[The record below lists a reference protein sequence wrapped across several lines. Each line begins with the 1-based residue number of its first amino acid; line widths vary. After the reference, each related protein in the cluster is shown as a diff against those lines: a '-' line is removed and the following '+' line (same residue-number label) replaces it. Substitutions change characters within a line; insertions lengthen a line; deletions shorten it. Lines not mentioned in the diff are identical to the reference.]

1 MVIPKG
7 KFKTECKQYLSQTS
21 DSFTCTA
28 YTLLSEQGQ
37 NHITPNLSEAYFLC
51 SQLTDTC
58 LFLPNFSPN
67 ITVLLYCPFSV
78 LGQRDFWASLFYN
91 PRGLKWKGFLL
102 TEVKD
107 SQFPN
112 VAHNTCLERTPI
124 NTIYGK
130 TNWGEFI
137 WLTVWSSFTGRGTQ
151 KCVPMVLLKCSKTY
165 LKYAAFIQYITV

>member
-91 PRGLKWKGFLL
+91 PRGLKWKVFLL

-112 VAHNTCLERTPI
+112 VAHNTCLERTQDI
-124 NTIYGK
+124 RLQSTLFMEKLIEVNLSDLRY
-130 TNWGEFI
+130 EA
-137 WLTVWSSFTGRGTQ
+137 
-151 KCVPMVLLKCSKTY
+151 VLQAEGLKNVY
-165 LKYAAFIQYITV
+165 QWFF